1 MQGGLM
7 GAGRT
12 PGDSGDCLRSLSLP
26 GLRAKL
32 TISLDALDALHGAM
46 HTALLIFCSQVLHF
60 GDLSQVPSLL
70 IYVLLIPKFS

>member
-12 PGDSGDCLRSLSLP
+12 PGDSGNSLHSLSLP

-32 TISLDALDALHGAM
+32 TVSFDALDALHGAM
-46 HTALLIFCSQVLHF
+46 HTALLIFPSQVLDF
-60 GDLSQVPSLL
+60 GDLSQVPSL
-70 IYVLLIPKFS
+70 IMYVLLIPKFS